1 MTITTSPTSTID
13 DFLAGQ
19 IDLCSPPEILT
30 RITQALDDP
39 INNAGDIAH
48 IIEHDP
54 SLTIRMLKIVNSA
67 FFGFPGTVK
76 SVEHAISILGNN
88 EIRSLVIATSMVE
101 KFSNMPN
108 VDIDIHAFWQHSL
121 KAALFAKFLSD
132 NHPKKRQLSTAF
144 ISGLLHDIGKLV
156 IYIKAA
162 ELAQAASLMAKTNN
176 ISESDAEKSILGF
189 NHAEIGGALLTL
201 WNIPESIQCATA
213 FHHQPELAVKHRDE
227 ANIVYIANKLAHA
240 DLTSEESLQQEV
252 PPENIAWGK
261 LGMPYGVISV
271 VADEAQ
277 EHFERTYALFF
288 NA

>member
-1 MTITTSPTSTID
+1 MTLTTSPTSTID

-39 INNAGDIAH
+39 IKNAGDIAYV
-48 IIEHDP
+48 IEHDP

-67 FFGFPGTVK
+67 FFGFPATVK

-88 EIRSLVIATSMVE
+88 EIRSLVMATSMVE
-101 KFSNMPN
+101 KFSNMPD
-108 VDIDIHAFWQHSL
+108 VGIDIRAFWQHSL
-121 KAALFAKFLSD
+121 KTALFAKFLSD
-132 NHPKKRQLSTAF
+132 NHPKKRQLSSAF

-156 IYIKAA
+156 IYIKAP
-162 ELAQAASLMAKTNN
+162 ELVQAASLMAKTKN
-176 ISESDAEKSILGF
+176 ISEPNAEKSILGF

-201 WNIPESIQCATA
+201 WKIPEPIQSSAA
-213 FHHQPELAVKHRDE
+213 FHHQPELAVKHQDE
-227 ANIVYIANKLAHA
+227 VNIVYIANKLAHA

-261 LGMPYGVISV
+261 LGMPYGIISV
-271 VADEAQ
+271 VADEVQ